1 MVSSN
6 MQFLLTLCFLA
17 LAICLRAELRAQ
29 RRERLKQEI
38 HQNQSAFQNKYN
50 ARLQEMQARL
60 NAYEQEKW
68 NSETYTPTIAL

>member
-6 MQFLLTLCFLA
+6 MQFLLSMCFLA

-38 HQNQSAFQNKYN
+38 RQNQSAFQNEYN
-50 ARLQEMQARL
+50 ARLQEIIESREPDEVKYRDPAF
-60 NAYEQEKW
+60 AG
-68 NSETYTPTIAL
+68 P